1 MNTNTYKEYNLEG
14 LKLIG
19 RGGTGECY
27 QIDDDKVLKL
37 YYEDFQEEWILRE
50 KMCAKQA
57 LISNIPTAI
66 SYELASVGNRKGVVY
81 ELVNAKTLA
90 QSICDEPD
98 RLEELATQYADL
110 AKGMHSTT
118 GNTDMFDKGSA
129 SLRDALKQVDYLSE
143 AGLKNVKNMLDYL
156 DQADT
161 YIHGDFNPTNI
172 FVKDGELL
180 LIDMGEFAIGS
191 PLIDLATLYFCLFC
205 SPEAK
210 HDGISEYTGMTHEQH
225 ERLWHCFIKE
235 YYGVESYDVA
245 RAEIKE
251 ASLIEDVALLKEMR
265 FAQLFGKYCDKEY
278 SENIITKAIKR
289 WEMCP

>member
-1 MNTNTYKEYNLEG
+1 MNTYTYKEYKLDG
-14 LKLIG
+14 LKLLG

-37 YYEDFQEEWILRE
+37 YYEDFQEDWILRE
-50 KMCAKQA
+50 KMCARQA
-57 LISNIPTAI
+57 LVSNIPTAI

-90 QSICDEPD
+90 QSICDEPE
-98 RLEELATQYADL
+98 RLEDLAIQYADL
-110 AKGMHSTT
+110 AKSMHSIK
-118 GNTDMFDKGSA
+118 GNTDMFDKGST

-143 AGLKNVKNMLDYL
+143 DGFQNVQKLLDYL

-180 LIDMGEFAIGS
+180 LIDMGEFAVGS

-205 SPEAK
+205 SPESK
-210 HDGISEYTGMTHEQH
+210 HEGKSEYTGMTHEQH
-225 ERLWHCFIKE
+225 EHLWNAFIKE
-235 YYGVESYDVA
+235 YYGVKSYDVA
-245 RAEIKE
+245 KDEINE

-265 FAQLFGKYCDKEY
+265 FIQLFGKYCDKEY
-278 SENIITKAIKR
+278 SENIIMKAKNR
-289 WEMCP
+289 W